1 MAFKRI
7 LLVKPPGRH
16 GLSYAFDIIP
26 TGLEY
31 IAASIEEIV
40 DEITIID
47 LEMDEKPADRTLER
61 YLDRLKP
68 DLVGISMSSTE
79 HKEGLD
85 IARAAH
91 ARGMRTVMGG
101 FHPTAIP
108 DELLSHRA
116 VDFVVRGEGEHT
128 MRELVSKGSAEGVQG
143 VSYRQG
149 KKVVHNPDRPVI
161 EDLDSLPLPARH
173 LRRYRYH
180 LALARG
186 REYDV
191 ITTSR
196 GCWGKCSFCCEP
208 SMSHSHM
215 RFRKAEEVVKEI
227 EGIYERHGKKPLC
240 IEITDPHFMGKPR
253 LVEKL
258 CDMLAERDM
267 DVEYI
272 AKVRP
277 DTMAKHPDI
286 VKKMVQ
292 VGIDSY
298 EMGIESPS
306 AKDLD
311 YTSKGIKAEV
321 HMRAAQNIKQW
332 GGSPGGTFVI
342 GLPDHTEEE
351 ILQFPAY
358 GKKIGLLSSA
368 FGIVTPYPGTKFY
381 EQMDEQGLIFETS
394 WNRFD
399 EMHSV
404 FKVKNLTSERLEELA
419 SICMAKFWT
428 VDTFLERERVY
439 LIRKPQKRSMPI
451 WVLERLQDFSWSA
464 GSGVQLQGANFD
476 NHLVR
481 MVEALPDPEIENYT
495 RRVGVHNILEM
506 SKFLRILGDQTIQ
519 LTARN
524 NGKVL
529 ASWVIKTRKDAV
541 EYIQALPY
549 KRDGA
554 TIDFDADLSDL
565 KRNGSEETNLI
576 DGMRVALKV
585 LASNKGFR
593 RKLNLLKLVI
603 AGGAE
608 AIRYFRHRNNGNGH
622 RNGTSPQKAKAVPS
636 RDN

>member
-16 GLSYAFDIIP
+16 GLSWAFDIIP

-31 IAASIEEIV
+31 IAASIEDIV
-40 DEITIID
+40 DDINIID
-47 LEMDEKPADRTLER
+47 LEMDDKPADRTLER
-61 YLDRLKP
+61 YLDELKP

-79 HKEGLD
+79 HKEGLE
-85 IARAAH
+85 IAKAAH
-91 ARGMRTVMGG
+91 ARSIRTVMGG

-108 DELLSHRA
+108 EELLSHQE

-128 MRELVSKGSAEGVQG
+128 MRELVSKGSAEGVLG

-161 EDLDSLPLPARH
+161 KDLDSIPLPARH
-173 LRRYRYH
+173 LRRYRYL
-180 LALARG
+180 LALSRG

-208 SMSHSHM
+208 SISHSRM
-215 RFRKAEEVVKEI
+215 RFRRAEEVVKEI
-227 EGIYERHGKKPLC
+227 EGIYELHGRKPLS
-240 IEITDPHFMGKPR
+240 IEITDPHFMGRPR
-253 LVEKL
+253 LVEKI

-267 DVEYI
+267 DIDYI

-277 DTMAKHPDI
+277 DSMAKFPKI
-286 VKKMVQ
+286 VKKMIS

-311 YTSKGIKAEV
+311 YTSKGIKSEV
-321 HMRAAQNIKQW
+321 HMKAAQNIKRW

-428 VDTFLERERVY
+428 VDTFLERERVR
-439 LIRKPQKRSMPI
+439 LIRYPQKRSFPI
-451 WVLERLQDFSWSA
+451 WVLERLQDFTWSA
-464 GSGVQLQGANFD
+464 GSGLQLQGANFD
-476 NHLVR
+476 NHIVR
-481 MVEALPDPEIENYT
+481 MVEALPDKEIENFT
-495 RRVGVHNILEM
+495 RRVGVHNLLEM
-506 SKFLRILGDQTIQ
+506 STFLDILGDQTIQ
-519 LTARN
+519 ITVRN

-541 EYIQALPY
+541 EYIQAIPN
-549 KRDGA
+549 KRKGC
-554 TIDFDADLSDL
+554 TIDFDADLKDLRQNGNGGSDIL
-565 KRNGSEETNLI
+565 E
-576 DGMRVALKV
+576 GMRIVLKL
-585 LASNKGFR
+585 LASNKGVR

-603 AGGAE
+603 ASGAE
-608 AIRYFRHRNNGNGH
+608 VLRYFKHKNNGNG
-622 RNGTSPQKAKAVPS
+622 NGSRRAKAVAS
-636 RDN
+636 KDN